1 MPTYSELK
9 QYDNY
14 QLVVLATVEPSF
26 RVAETA
32 ITNLGGNL
40 WSFSV
45 ESIPTRVSFDGV
57 NGTQVLDTP
66 NVANEWKY
74 DHYAR
79 TVTFYSIS
87 ITNKYTLC
95 WVRFFFSSKPT
106 ALPWDL
112 SSGYT
117 VQWKPFL
124 AQVSSF
130 NQTIDT
136 ETRSIPFESSGTMEL
151 RNDLEFFQPKIRK
164 YIWDNKEVR
173 IYRWALES
181 SAIDP
186 ELLYSGSVTDMNY
199 SVDSVT
205 LQFSNSIRKLKGQV
219 SACSYF
225 TSNDGFFPVEQR
237 SCVKRLPFGR
247 VDGLN
252 LYPTDANTGPRKL
265 PSVVSYIVG
274 CPIVNVSLNALY
286 DVFQGDTLTLPGGS
300 FTVQSHG
307 KISYGITSTSQYAFA
322 AGLTLRITNTNAN
335 FINVSPGDI
344 MVLSPQPGFNKGV
357 GNVVSVSNSAVE
369 VEIIDVPGYNGNTVT
384 FDQNTLA
391 FYKAGLNSLTLSS
404 SVDSSGSTSSATV
417 LDGTVKASKNH
428 EFMVSPIPLY
438 ECIKTITNVGNQL
451 ITNVGSQLIT
461 LNNVDN
467 LRVGDKVT
475 FSSIDGVYDIAFI
488 NANLE
493 EVGFSTLPG
502 GLSVSDTMTRLAV
515 QSAWFNNSKG
525 EALYLSPIYDFNTSV
540 ISGSERLT
548 VGASVREESQV
559 VVIDCQVRGPFIM
572 ENTPN
577 GDNSTAGKFAPY
589 VVGDVVSFYNNAF
602 STRPIECVIIEKVTD
617 YCVMV
622 YPDKSSNFSGLF
634 EMALLNTSEL
644 KVEVTAKKIKNLDN
658 TTQLYVDT
666 YGIGNGTNFIGTTY
680 DVMDYLLSLSGETY
694 DSTKL
699 AELSANNISLVSLA
713 LPTERN
719 SRTIPTYL
727 DVLKLMA
734 ISSHASLHM
743 DEQNRVTVS
752 PFMAARSSSELV
764 VSDVDLLSLP
774 DISVNNMIAASR
786 IKVSY
791 GLTDYTE
798 RFIESVRNEAVYE
811 ELSAVSAPDTT
822 VYLYDSADVERYAA
836 RELLFRRGAKTELAF
851 SVAPK
856 MTPGFMSVVRCD
868 SRVNPETY
876 RITPDTTVQG
886 VVTSLEIGAGIISSV
901 TLDDMSGYYDTTG
914 TISPNTLPIYSEA
927 TNEEAQAFSWIGDGT
942 LIS

>member
-1 MPTYSELK
+1 
-9 QYDNY
+9 
-14 QLVVLATVEPSF
+14 
-26 RVAETA
+26 
-32 ITNLGGNL
+32 
-40 WSFSV
+40 
-45 ESIPTRVSFDGV
+45 
-57 NGTQVLDTP
+57 
-66 NVANEWKY
+66 
-74 DHYAR
+74 
-79 TVTFYSIS
+79 
-87 ITNKYTLC
+87 
-95 WVRFFFSSKPT
+95 
-106 ALPWDL
+106 
-112 SSGYT
+112 
-117 VQWKPFL
+117 
-124 AQVSSF
+124 
-130 NQTIDT
+130 
-136 ETRSIPFESSGTMEL
+136 
-151 RNDLEFFQPKIRK
+151 
-164 YIWDNKEVR
+164 
-173 IYRWALES
+173 
-181 SAIDP
+181 
-186 ELLYSGSVTDMNY
+186 
-199 SVDSVT
+199 
-205 LQFSNSIRKLKGQV
+205 
-219 SACSYF
+219 
-225 TSNDGFFPVEQR
+225 
-237 SCVKRLPFGR
+237 
-247 VDGLN
+247 
-252 LYPTDANTGPRKL
+252 
-265 PSVVSYIVG
+265 
-274 CPIVNVSLNALY
+274 
-286 DVFQGDTLTLPGGS
+286 
-300 FTVQSHG
+300 VQSHG
-307 KISYGITSTSQYAFA
+307 KLSYGITSTSQYAFT
-322 AGLTLRITNTNAN
+322 AGLTLKITNTNAN

-369 VEIIDVPGYNGNTVT
+369 VQIIDAPGYNANTVT

-404 SVDSSGSTSSATV
+404 SVDRSGSTSSATV
-417 LDGTVKASKNH
+417 FDGSVKASKNH

-438 ECIKTITNVGNQL
+438 DCIKTITNVGNQL
-451 ITNVGSQLIT
+451 MT

-525 EALYLSPIYDFNTSV
+525 ETVYLTPGDDFISSVIYD
-540 ISGSERLT
+540 SERITIANL
-548 VGASVREESQV
+548 VREESEV
-559 VVIDCQVRGPFIM
+559 NTISCQVRGVFVM

-577 GDNSTAGKFAPY
+577 GDNGKSGKFAPY

-602 STRPIECVIIEKVTD
+602 STLPIECVIVEKVTD

-622 YPDKSSNFSGLF
+622 YPDKSSAFSGLF
-634 EMALLNTSEL
+634 EMALLNTSAL
-644 KVEVTAKKIKNLDN
+644 KVEVTAKKIKNLGN

-666 YGIGNGTNFIGTTY
+666 YGISNGTNFIGTTY

-699 AELSANNISLVSLA
+699 ADLSANNISLVSLA

-743 DEQNRVTVS
+743 DTQNRVTVS
-752 PFMAARSSSELV
+752 PFMTARSSSELV

-811 ELSAVSAPDTT
+811 ELSAVSAPGTT

-836 RELLFRRGAKTELAF
+836 RELLFRQGAKTELTF

-886 VVTSLEIGAGIISSV
+886 VVTSLEVGAGIVSAV
-901 TLDDMSGYYDTTG
+901 TIDDMSGYYDTTG
-914 TISPNTLPIYSEA
+914 AISPDTLPIYSEA